1 MEENFSKRS
10 FHKIQKKL
18 KKNEIIERRR
28 ILNIRTENFTLSRS
42 GLFDKFSN
50 LLEDKISNFIYFFR
64 QTSILDASIIM
75 NHLCSKNFLEE
86 GMVEKRSALNSRFE
100 ERSNSRPT

>member
-1 MEENFSKRS
+1 MGENFSKRS

-75 NHLCSKNFLEE
+75 NHPCSKNFLEE

-100 ERSNSRPT
+100 KRSNSRPT